1 MMRRDLQFVVER
13 LTTLLDERRLAIIL
27 RQHGI
32 SKSTGPTDTP
42 AKLLAA
48 FVRKAEESVL
58 GRLLVEAV
66 ILYSAQSANDA
77 GRVLRDAADIY
88 KVDVDAITAKVKQ
101 EFAAKD
107 KAKAAKETTVK
118 HPAKAVKKAKAA

>member
-1 MMRRDLQFVVER
+1 MKRDLQFVVER
-13 LTTLLDERRLAIIL
+13 VTAMLDERRLAIVL

-32 SKSTGPTDTP
+32 GKAKNPTDTP

-66 ILYSAQSANDA
+66 IFYSAQSANDS
-77 GRVLRDAADIY
+77 GRTLKEAAKVY
-88 KVDVDAITAKVKQ
+88 KVDVNAISAKVKH

-107 KAKAAKETTVK
+107 KTKAAEESTVK
-118 HPAKAVKKAKAA
+118 RPAKAVKKAKAA

>member
-1 MMRRDLQFVVER
+1 MKRDLQFVVER
-13 LTTLLDERRLAIIL
+13 VTTMLDERRLAIVL

-32 SKSTGPTDTP
+32 GKSKSPADTP

-48 FVRKAEESVL
+48 FVRKADESVL
-58 GRLLVEAV
+58 GRLLVESV

-77 GRVLRDAADIY
+77 GKVLRDAADIY
-88 KVDVDAITAKVKQ
+88 KADVAAITTKVKQ

-107 KAKAAKETTVK
+107 KTKAAKETTGK
-118 HPAKAVKKAKAA
+118 RPAKAVKKAKAA

>member
-1 MMRRDLQFVVER
+1 MKRDLQFVVER
-13 LTTLLDERRLAIIL
+13 VTAMLDERRLAIVL
-27 RQHGI
+27 RQHSIG
-32 SKSTGPTDTP
+32 KPKGPTDTP

-88 KVDVDAITAKVKQ
+88 KVDVAAITAKVKQ
-101 EFAAKD
+101 EFAAKE
-107 KAKAAKETTVK
+107 KTKAAKETTAK
-118 HPAKAVKKAKAA
+118 RPAKAVKKAKAA